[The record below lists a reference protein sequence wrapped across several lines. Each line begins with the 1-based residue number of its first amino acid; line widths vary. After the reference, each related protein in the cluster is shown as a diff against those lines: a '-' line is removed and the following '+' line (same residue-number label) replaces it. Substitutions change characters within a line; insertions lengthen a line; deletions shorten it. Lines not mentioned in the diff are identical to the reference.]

1 MPEPTVPEPTVP
13 MLGRISR
20 RQALTAVGVG
30 AATVVTGAVGAAGAW
45 RALAPSGVAGA
56 VTSQPLREP
65 AVLTSTDGA
74 LDVTLRAAAGA
85 TIAGRPTMALAY
97 NGTSPGPTLSVR
109 PGDVLRVRLQND
121 LTTMTNLHTH
131 GLHVSPEG
139 NSDNV
144 FRAVAP
150 GESVGYEYEIP
161 DDHPTGTFW
170 YHPHHHGTVADQ
182 VFGGLFGALL
192 VTGDDEPPA
201 DRERVLVVS
210 DTTLTGSGEVAA
222 ASHDDAMLGR
232 EGTLLLVNGQSR
244 PRIEVAAGA
253 LERWRVVNACV
264 SRFLDLRLDGH
275 TWGLLGY
282 DGQALHEPSD
292 QESALLAPGNRVDL
306 LVRATQSGSFALR
319 TLEVDRGGM
328 AMMGGSTSSP
338 DAALAS
344 VSVAASTAGPGAA
357 APSPV
362 GWPASTASVVD
373 LRSSTV
379 DRVRSITMTG
389 GMGMGMGGG
398 GMEFGFDGR
407 SFDARRVDQ
416 QLALGTIE
424 EWTIGNATM
433 MDHPFH
439 LHVWPMQI
447 VSGPGRDQGSPPDWR
462 DVVIIPAHGRVT
474 VRVPVR
480 DFGGRTVY
488 HCHIPDHEDLGMM
501 GVVEAR

>member
-1 MPEPTVPEPTVP
+1 MPELTAPL
-13 MLGRISR
+13 LGRISR
-20 RQALTAVGVG
+20 RQALTAAGVG
-30 AATVVTGAVGAAGAW
+30 AAAVVTGAVGAAGAW
-45 RALAPSGVAGA
+45 RALGPSGVAVGA
-56 VTSQPLREP
+56 TSQALREP
-65 AVLTSTDGA
+65 AVLTSSGGV
-74 LDVTLRAAAGA
+74 LDVTLRAAPGA
-85 TIAGRPTMALAY
+85 AIAGRPTMALAY

-109 PGDVLRVRLQND
+109 RGDVLRVRLQND
-121 LTTMTNLHTH
+121 LTTVTNLHTH

-150 GESVGYEYEIP
+150 GESADYEYEIP
-161 DDHPTGTFW
+161 DDHPSGTFW

-192 VTGDDEPPA
+192 VLGDDEPRA
-201 DRERVLVVS
+201 DHERVLVIS
-210 DTTLTGSGEVAA
+210 DTTLTGSGEIAA

-232 EGTLLLVNGQSR
+232 EGELLLVNGQSQ
-244 PRIEVAAGA
+244 PRIEVAPGA

-264 SRFLDLRLDGH
+264 SRFLDLQLDGH

-282 DGQALHEPSD
+282 DGQALHGPT
-292 QESALLAPGNRVDL
+292 ESETVLLGPGNRVDL
-306 LVRATQSGSFALR
+306 LVRASESGSFALR

-328 AMMGGSTSSP
+328 AMMGGSASSP

-344 VSVAASTAGPGAA
+344 VSVADSTAGSSAA
-357 APSPV
+357 ASSSV
-362 GWPASTASVVD
+362 EWPASAASVVD

-398 GMEFGFDGR
+398 GVEFGFDSQ

-416 QLALGTIE
+416 QLTLGTIE

-447 VSGPGRDQGSPPDWR
+447 VSGPGRDPGSPPDWR

-480 DFGGRTVY
+480 DFGGKTVY
-488 HCHIPDHEDLGMM
+488 HCHILDHEDLGMM
-501 GVVEAR
+501 GVAEAR